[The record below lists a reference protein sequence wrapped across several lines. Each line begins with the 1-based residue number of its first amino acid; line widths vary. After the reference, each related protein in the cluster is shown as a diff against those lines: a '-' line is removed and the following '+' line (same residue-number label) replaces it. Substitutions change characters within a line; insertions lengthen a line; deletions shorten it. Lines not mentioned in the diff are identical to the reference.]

1 MANTQRINLTLPAE
15 LRTKI
20 DESPYG
26 LTGTIVK
33 ALERFFELNEV
44 TNTNK
49 GIERSLEARIESLER
64 QLETKDNQIKK
75 LENILENQTES
86 LRQILNR
93 SQESSLIESKPEDL
107 SGLHVSHEAH
117 LHVIDTTSVVRNL
130 KESHNND
137 AFPVIELEHYGHELK
152 DTKDNQKHPETK
164 TKIKTEK
171 KKTKKEPR
179 KCALAECDN
188 LFTPTKSNQI
198 YCCPQHSGRSN
209 IRKSREKKKAA
220 KLDTDSG
227 VTNHKM

>member
-1 MANTQRINLTLPAE
+1 MAKTQRINITLPAE

-33 ALERFFELNEV
+33 ALERFFGLSEV

-49 GIERSLEARIESLER
+49 GIEKNLEARMKSLER

-86 LRQILNR
+86 LRQLLNR
-93 SQESSLIESKPEDL
+93 SQDGSLIESKQEDL
-107 SGLHVSHEAH
+107 SGLHVPYEAH

-130 KESHNND
+130 KESHNSD

-152 DTKDNQKHPETK
+152 DAKDNQEHPETK

-171 KKTKKEPR
+171 KKTEKEPR
-179 KCALAECDN
+179 KCALTECDN
-188 LFTPTKSNQI
+188 IFIPNKSNQI
-198 YCCPQHSGRSN
+198 YCCPQHSSKGTM
-209 IRKSREKKKAA
+209 RKSREKKTATKLAA
-220 KLDTDSG
+220 DS
-227 VTNHKM
+227 

>member
-1 MANTQRINLTLPAE
+1 MAKTQRINITLPAE

-33 ALERFFELNEV
+33 ALERFFGMSEV

-49 GIERSLEARIESLER
+49 GIEKNLEARMKSLER

-86 LRQILNR
+86 LRQLLNR
-93 SQESSLIESKPEDL
+93 SQDSSLIESKQEDL
-107 SGLHVSHEAH
+107 SGLHVPYEAH

-130 KESHNND
+130 KESRNSD

-152 DTKDNQKHPETK
+152 DAKDNQEYSETK
-164 TKIKTEK
+164 TKIKAEK
-171 KKTKKEPR
+171 KKTK
-179 KCALAECDN
+179 
-188 LFTPTKSNQI
+188 
-198 YCCPQHSGRSN
+198 
-209 IRKSREKKKAA
+209 
-220 KLDTDSG
+220 
-227 VTNHKM
+227 